1 VKSYYY
7 FIAQLP
13 YLLYEQKPPMS
24 SNNFKALAAS
34 LLDENDAKVMQYL
47 SFDSVFL
54 KDKSCS
60 SEFVNDW
67 KNWECALRLNL
78 AKERALKL
86 KREVQTPEPPFF
98 PQEAAIAASKAADEK
113 SPLDGEILLDK
124 ARWNAIDTISGNENF
139 SVNRIYAY
147 YLKLLLLE
155 RRQAFNAESGFVEY
169 KTLYA
174 SILESAQNSPGEPK

>member
-13 YLLYEQKPPMS
+13 YLLYEQKLPMS
-24 SNNFKALAAS
+24 SINFKALAAS
-34 LLDENDAKVMQYL
+34 LLDEKDLKVMQYL
-47 SFDSVFL
+47 SFNSVFSTGN
-54 KDKSCS
+54 SCNCD
-60 SEFVNDW
+60 FFNNW
-67 KNWECALRLNL
+67 RTWECALRLNL

-86 KREVQTPEPPFF
+86 KREVQTSDPPFF
-98 PQEAAIAASKAADEK
+98 PQEAAIAASKAVDEK

-124 ARWNAIDTISGNENF
+124 ARWNAIDTIAGNDNF
-139 SVNRIYAY
+139 SVNRVYAY

-155 RRQAFNAESGFVEY
+155 RRQAFNVEKGFAEY

>member
-1 VKSYYY
+1 VRSYYY

-13 YLLYEQKPPMS
+13 YLIYEQKPPMS
-24 SNNFKALAAS
+24 SNHFKALAED
-34 LLDENDAKVMQYL
+34 LLEDDDLKVMEYL
-47 SFDSVFL
+47 SFNDVFSV
-54 KDKSCS
+54 KGNSA
-60 SEFVNDW
+60 FVNNW
-67 KNWECALRLNL
+67 KEWERALKINL

-86 KREVQTPEPPFF
+86 KREVPVTDIPFF
-98 PQEAAIAASKAADEK
+98 PQEAAVTAVKAVDEK

-124 ARWNAIDTISGNENF
+124 ARWNAIDAITGGDYF
-139 SVNRIYAY
+139 SVNNVYAY

-155 RRQAFNAESGFVEY
+155 RRQSFNAEKGFAEY

>member
-1 VKSYYY
+1 VGSYYY

-13 YLLYEQKPPMS
+13 SLVYGTKPPMS
-24 SNNFKALAAS
+24 SKNFLALAAD
-34 LLDENDAKVMQYL
+34 LLDDNDAKGMKYL
-47 SFDSVFL
+47 SFDGVFSN
-54 KDKSCS
+54 DSCDCA
-60 SEFVNDW
+60 FINNW
-67 KNWECALRLNL
+67 RNWERALKLNL

-86 KREVQTPEPPFF
+86 KKDVPVTDIPFF
-98 PQEAAIAASKAADEK
+98 PQEAAVAASKAVDEK

-124 ARWNAIDTISGNENF
+124 ARWSAIDSIAGNEYYSLNN
-139 SVNRIYAY
+139 VYAY

-155 RRQAFNAESGFVEY
+155 RRQVFNAEKGFAEY